1 MSLIAGSEVIVG
13 IVIIAL
19 VWVTTRFLSARN
31 AGKQASGLGMAL
43 GPVSVLVAF
52 VIGVVLVLSGTGL
65 L

>member
-1 MSLIAGSEVIVG
+1 MNLIAGSEVIIG

-19 VWVTTRFLSARN
+19 VWVTTRFLQARN

-43 GPVSVLVAF
+43 GPVTVLVAF
-52 VIGVVLVLSGTGL
+52 VIGVVMILNGTGL